1 VKWLDAL
8 GVSESYQVPDAMM
21 EALMDGTKRHELF
34 SLYLEEFSLNDDPV
48 NVLFQEEHG
57 DRDKF
62 KQDYTPP
69 ELARLVAELAAQNF
83 RSAAPEVIADLCA
96 GTGTLTLACLKRF
109 PRAFYHCEEVTARA
123 IPFLLFNL
131 AIRGVSGEVFQ
142 QDVLTREVTASWR
155 LIPDGKGFSDIS
167 AGTEARYEK
176 YDLVVSNP
184 PYSLRWE
191 PFDSPRWRW
200 GVAPKKAAD
209 YAFVET
215 GLSMLSEHGEA
226 LFIVPHGVLFR
237 GQAEASI
244 RQSII
249 GDNLLKNLVGVPNNL
264 FLNTSIPVC
273 IMDFS
278 RTKADSSVMVVNGSK
293 RFEKRSSKQ
302 NFLRDEDIS
311 AILDAAQ
318 NETPYLSH
326 LADIAEIERNQ
337 YNLNIPRYVCSDV
350 PEEMPP
356 LAEMLKGLYD
366 AKVKAA
372 ECEKELFAMMK
383 QLTGFTPEE
392 MELIRKCFA

>member
-1 VKWLDAL
+1 MKWLDAL

-21 EALMDGTKRHELF
+21 KALMDGTKRHELF
-34 SLYLEEFSLNDDPV
+34 ELYLSEFSLDDDPV

-57 DRDKF
+57 DRDRF

-69 ELARLVAELAAQNF
+69 ELARLVAEMAH
-83 RSAAPEVIADLCA
+83 RDTGKAPATIADLCA

-131 AIRGVSGEVFQ
+131 AIRGVNAEVFQ
-142 QDVLTREVTASWR
+142 QDVLTREVAASWR

-191 PFDSPRWRW
+191 PFDSLRWRW

-209 YAFVET
+209 CAFVET
-215 GLSMLSEHGEA
+215 GLCMMADGGEA

-237 GQAEASI
+237 GQAEAGIRESI
-244 RQSII
+244 LR
-249 GDNLLKNLVGVPNNL
+249 DHLLKTLVGVPANL
-264 FLNTSIPVC
+264 FLNTQIPVC
-273 IMDFS
+273 VMRFGQSDG
-278 RTKADSSVMVVNGSK
+278 SVMIVDGSK
-293 RFEKRSSKQ
+293 HFEKRSKQ

-326 LADIAEIERNQ
+326 LADMAEIERNQ

-350 PEEMPP
+350 PEELPP
-356 LAEMLKGLYD
+356 LAETLKGLYD

-383 QLTGFTPEE
+383 QLTGFTLEE
-392 MELIRKCFA
+392 WELIRKCFA

>member
-1 VKWLDAL
+1 MKWLDAL

-21 EALMDGTKRHELF
+21 KALMDGTKRHELF
-34 SLYLEEFSLNDDPV
+34 SLYLSEFSLDDDPV

-69 ELARLVAELAAQNF
+69 ELARLVAEMAH
-83 RSAAPEVIADLCA
+83 RDTGKAPATIADLCA

-131 AIRGVSGEVFQ
+131 AIRGVNAEVFQ

-191 PFDSPRWRW
+191 PFDSLRWRW

-209 YAFVET
+209 FAFVET
-215 GLSMLSEHGEA
+215 GLCMMADGGEA

-244 RQSII
+244 RESILR
-249 GDNLLKNLVGVPNNL
+249 DHLLKTLVGVPANL
-264 FLNTSIPVC
+264 FLNTQIPVC
-273 IMDFS
+273 VMRFGQSDG
-278 RTKADSSVMVVNGSK
+278 SVMVVDGSK
-293 RFEKRSSKQ
+293 HFEKRSKQ
-302 NFLRDEDIS
+302 NFLRDEDIA
-311 AILDAAQ
+311 AILGGAQ
-318 NETPYLSH
+318 EEMPYLSH
-326 LADIAEIERNQ
+326 LADMAEIEQNQ
-337 YNLNIPRYVCSDV
+337 YNLNISRYICSDV
-350 PEEMPP
+350 PEELPP
-356 LAEMLKGLYD
+356 LSDTLEDL
-366 AKVKAA
+366 AKAKREAR
-372 ECEKELFAMMK
+372 ECERKLLAM
-383 QLTGFTPEE
+383 LREVTGLSRHER
-392 MELIRKCFA
+392 ELIEECFA

>member
-1 VKWLDAL
+1 MKWLDAL
-8 GVSESYQVPDAMM
+8 GASESYQVPDAMM
-21 EALMDGTKRHELF
+21 KALMDGTKRHELF
-34 SLYLEEFSLNDDPV
+34 SLYLSEFSLDDDPV

-69 ELARLVAELAAQNF
+69 ELARLVAEMAHCDTGKTPAT
-83 RSAAPEVIADLCA
+83 IADLCA
-96 GTGTLTLACLKRF
+96 GTGTLTLACLKHF

-131 AIRGVSGEVFQ
+131 AIRGVNAEVFQ

-184 PYSLRWE
+184 PYSLHWE
-191 PFDSPRWRW
+191 PFDSLRWRW

-209 YAFVET
+209 FAFVET
-215 GLSMLSEHGEA
+215 GLYMLSEKGRA
-226 LFIVPHGVLFR
+226 LYILPHGVLFR

-249 GDNLLKNLVGVPNNL
+249 GDNLLKSLVGVPNNL

-278 RTKADSSVMVVNGSK
+278 RAKADTSVMIVDGSK
-293 RFEKRSSKQ
+293 HFEKRSKQ
-302 NFLRDEDIS
+302 NFLRDEDIA
-311 AILDAAQ
+311 AILSGLRH
-318 NETPYLSH
+318 ETEYLSH
-326 LADIAEIERNQ
+326 CAPLSEIQASDFNF
-337 YNLNIPRYVCSDV
+337 NIPRYVCTEQ
-350 PEEMPP
+350 PEELPP
-356 LAEMLKGLYD
+356 LADVLDDLAD
-366 AKVKAA
+366 AKARARESEQKLLSMLR
-372 ECEKELFAMMK
+372 ELSG
-383 QLTGFTPEE
+383 LTKRERE
-392 MELIRKCFA
+392 AIERCFA

>member
-1 VKWLDAL
+1 MKWLDAL

-21 EALMDGTKRHELF
+21 KALGDPQKRHELF
-34 SLYLEEFSLNDDPV
+34 ELYLSEFSLNDDPV
-48 NVLFQEEHG
+48 NILFQEEHG

-83 RSAAPEVIADLCA
+83 RSAAPEAIADLCA
-96 GTGTLTLACLKRF
+96 GTGTLTLACLKKF
-109 PRAFYHCEEVTARA
+109 PHAYYHCEEVTARA

-191 PFDSPRWRW
+191 PFDSLRWRW

-226 LFIVPHGVLFR
+226 VYIVPHGVLFR
-237 GQAEASI
+237 GQAEASV
-244 RQSII
+244 RESILR
-249 GDNLLKNLVGVPNNL
+249 DNLLRKLIGVPANL

-278 RTKADSSVMVVNGSK
+278 RTKADNSVMVVDGSK
-293 RFEKRSSKQ
+293 RFEKRSKQ

-326 LADIAEIERNQ
+326 LADMAEIERNQ
-337 YNLNIPRYVCSDV
+337 YNLNIPRYVCSYV
-350 PEEMPP
+350 PEELPP
-356 LAEMLKGLYD
+356 LAETLKGLYD

-383 QLTGFTPEE
+383 ELTGFTPEE
-392 MELIRKCFA
+392 WELICKCFA

>member
-1 VKWLDAL
+1 MKWLDAL

-21 EALMDGTKRHELF
+21 KALMDEGKRHELF
-34 SLYLEEFSLNDDPV
+34 SLYLAEFSLDDDPV

-69 ELARLVAELAAQNF
+69 ELARLVAEMAH
-83 RSAAPEVIADLCA
+83 RDTGKAPATIADLCA

-109 PRAFYHCEEVTARA
+109 PCAFYHCEEVTARA

-131 AIRGVSGEVFQ
+131 AIRGVNAEVFQ

-191 PFDSPRWRW
+191 PFDSLRWRW

-209 YAFVET
+209 FAFVET
-215 GLSMLSEHGEA
+215 GLCMMADGGEA

-244 RQSII
+244 RSQFSETICSRP
-249 GDNLLKNLVGVPNNL
+249 LSAFRL
-264 FLNTSIPVC
+264 TCSSIPKSLSASC
-273 IMDFS
+273 AS
-278 RTKADSSVMVVNGSK
+278 GS
-293 RFEKRSSKQ
+293 
-302 NFLRDEDIS
+302 
-311 AILDAAQ
+311 
-318 NETPYLSH
+318 
-326 LADIAEIERNQ
+326 
-337 YNLNIPRYVCSDV
+337 
-350 PEEMPP
+350 
-356 LAEMLKGLYD
+356 
-366 AKVKAA
+366 
-372 ECEKELFAMMK
+372 
-383 QLTGFTPEE
+383 LTAPS
-392 MELIRKCFA
+392 

>member
-1 VKWLDAL
+1 MKWLDAL

-21 EALMDGTKRHELF
+21 KALMDGTKRHELF
-34 SLYLEEFSLNDDPV
+34 SLYLSEFSLDDDPV
-48 NVLFQEEHG
+48 NILFQQEHG

-96 GTGTLTLACLKRF
+96 GTGTLTLACLKKF
-109 PRAFYHCEEVTARA
+109 PHAYYHCEEVTARA

-155 LIPDGKGFSDIS
+155 LIPDGNGFSDI
-167 AGTEARYEK
+167 AEGTDPRFEK

-191 PFDSPRWRW
+191 PFDSLRWRW
-200 GVAPKKAAD
+200 GIAPKKAAD

-226 LFIVPHGVLFR
+226 VYIVPHGVLFR
-237 GQAEASI
+237 GQAEASV
-244 RQSII
+244 RESILR
-249 GDNLLKNLVGVPNNL
+249 DNLLRKLIGVPANL

-278 RTKADSSVMVVNGSK
+278 RTKADSSVMVVDGSK
-293 RFEKRSSKQ
+293 RFEKRSKQ

-326 LADIAEIERNQ
+326 LTDMAEIEQNQ
-337 YNLNIPRYVCSDV
+337 YNLNISRYVCSDV
-350 PEEMPP
+350 PEELPP
-356 LAEMLKGLYD
+356 LSDTLED
-366 AKVKAA
+366 FAKAKREAR
-372 ECEKELFAMMK
+372 ECEQKLLTMLRE
-383 QLTGFTPEE
+383 LTGLSRHER
-392 MELIRKCFA
+392 ELIEECFA

>member
-1 VKWLDAL
+1 MKWLDAL
-8 GVSESYQVPDAMM
+8 GVSESYQVPEAMM
-21 EALMDGTKRHELF
+21 KALMDGTKRHELF
-34 SLYLEEFSLNDDPV
+34 SLYLSEFSLDDDPV

-69 ELARLVAELAAQNF
+69 ELARLVAEMAHCDTGK
-83 RSAAPEVIADLCA
+83 APATIADLCA
-96 GTGTLTLACLKRF
+96 GTGTLTLACLRKF
-109 PRAFYHCEEVTARA
+109 PHAYYHCEEVTARA

-131 AIRGVSGEVFQ
+131 AIRGVNAEVFQ

-191 PFDSPRWRW
+191 PFDSLRWRW

-215 GLSMLSEHGEA
+215 GLYMLSEKGQA
-226 LFIVPHGVLFR
+226 LYILPHGVLFR

-249 GDNLLKNLVGVPNNL
+249 GDNLLKSLVGVPNNL

-273 IMDFS
+273 IIDFS
-278 RTKADSSVMVVNGSK
+278 KAKADTSVMIVDGSK
-293 RFEKRSSKQ
+293 HFEKRSKQ
-302 NFLRDEDIS
+302 NFLRDEDIDT
-311 AILDAAQ
+311 ILGGLRQ
-318 NETPYLSH
+318 ETEYLSH
-326 LADIAEIERNQ
+326 RAPLSEIQANDF
-337 YNLNIPRYVCSDV
+337 NLNIPRYVCTEQ
-350 PEEMPP
+350 PEELPP
-356 LAEMLKGLYD
+356 LADVLDDLAD
-366 AKVKAA
+366 AKARARESEQKLLGMLR
-372 ECEKELFAMMK
+372 ELSG
-383 QLTGFTPEE
+383 LTKRERE
-392 MELIRKCFA
+392 AIERCFA

>member
-1 VKWLDAL
+1 MKWLDAL

-21 EALMDGTKRHELF
+21 KALGDPQKRRELF

-48 NVLFQEEHG
+48 NILFQEEHG

-83 RSAAPEVIADLCA
+83 RSAAPEAIADLCA
-96 GTGTLTLACLKRF
+96 GTGTLTLACLKKF
-109 PRAFYHCEEVTARA
+109 PHAYYHCEEVTARA

-155 LIPDGKGFSDIS
+155 LIPDGNGFSDI
-167 AGTEARYEK
+167 AEGADPRFEK
-176 YDLVVSNP
+176 YGLIVSNP

-191 PFDSPRWRW
+191 PFDSLRWRW
-200 GVAPKKAAD
+200 GQAPKKAAD

-226 LFIVPHGVLFR
+226 VYIVPHGVLFR
-237 GQAEASI
+237 GQAEASV
-244 RQSII
+244 RESILR
-249 GDNLLKNLVGVPNNL
+249 DNLLRKLIGVPANL

-278 RTKADSSVMVVNGSK
+278 RTKADSSVMVVDGSK
-293 RFEKRSSKQ
+293 RFEKRSKQ
-302 NFLRDEDIS
+302 NFLRDEDIA
-311 AILDAAQ
+311 AILSGLRQ
-318 NETPYLSH
+318 ETEYLSH
-326 LADIAEIERNQ
+326 RAPLSEIQANDF
-337 YNLNIPRYVCSDV
+337 NLNIPRYVCTEQ
-350 PEEMPP
+350 PEELPP
-356 LAEMLKGLYD
+356 LADVLDDLAD
-366 AKVKAA
+366 AKARARESEQKLLGMLR
-372 ECEKELFAMMK
+372 ELSG
-383 QLTGFTPEE
+383 LTKRERE
-392 MELIRKCFA
+392 AIERCFA